1 MIPRTDSY
9 KFFPGTIKQLQ
20 CWTKYSVLSKEIK
33 QIEQNKEILETF
45 TFM

>member
-9 KFFPGTIKQLQ
+9 KFFPEIIKQLQ